1 MKRLSVSLLALGS
14 VALLAQPGPSAP
26 KPAGPA
32 LLKLPG
38 ELLPF
43 ESVEMVARVNSFV
56 ESVHVD
62 RGSAV
67 KQGAVL
73 IKLSAPELQ
82 GQRAEAQAKVESIRA
97 QRAEAE
103 ARLVATQSTL
113 ERLKD
118 AAATPGAIAAHEVVL
133 AAKSVDAVAAQI
145 AAINKAV
152 AAAEAQVATIAEL
165 ERFLTI
171 TAPFDGVVVERK
183 AHPGALAGPSAG
195 WLLRL
200 EQLSRLRLV
209 VAVPESQAALIPL
222 GAKIAFTVG
231 AFPGETFTGSVA
243 RVARVMDVKT
253 RTMPVELDVAN
264 GRGRLAPGM
273 YAEVAWPA
281 KKDAP
286 KQK

>member
-1 MKRLSVSLLALGS
+1 MKRLSLCGLLIGHLALW
-14 VALLAQPGPSAP
+14 AQPAP
-26 KPAGPA
+26 APAKPAGPA
-32 LLKLPG
+32 ALKLPG
-38 ELLPF
+38 EFLPF
-43 ESVEMVARVNSFV
+43 EAVDLVARVPGFV
-56 ESVHVD
+56 ETVTVD

-73 IKLSAPELQ
+73 VTLSAPELRAQ
-82 GQRAEAQAKVESIRA
+82 HAEAQSKVEAIRA

-103 ARLVATQSTL
+103 AKLIAAQSTV
-113 ERLKD
+113 ERLKA

-133 AAKSVDAVAAQI
+133 AEKAVDALAAQI
-145 AAINKAV
+145 AAVNKAV
-152 AAAEAQVATIAEL
+152 TAAEAQVATIAEM
-165 ERFLTI
+165 EKFLTVR
-171 TAPFDGVVVERK
+171 APFDGVVVERK
-183 AHPGALAGPSAG
+183 AHPGSLAGPAAG
-195 WLLRL
+195 WLLRI

-209 VAVPESQAALIPL
+209 VAVPESQAAAIPL
-222 GAKIAFTVG
+222 GAKVTFTVA

-264 GRGRLAPGM
+264 GRGKLAPGM

>member
-14 VALLAQPGPSAP
+14 VALLAQPAPSAP

-43 ESVEMVARVNSFV
+43 ESVDMVARVNSFV
-56 ESVHVD
+56 EVVLVD

-82 GQRAEAQAKVESIRA
+82 AQRAEAQAKVESIRA

-103 ARLVATQSTL
+103 ARLVAAQSTL
-113 ERLKD
+113 ERLKE

-133 AAKSVDAVAAQI
+133 AGKAVDAVAAQI

-183 AHPGALAGPSAG
+183 AHPGALAGPAAG

-209 VAVPESQAALIPL
+209 VAVPESQAALIPQ
-222 GAKIAFTVG
+222 GAKIAFTVA

-273 YAEVAWPA
+273 
-281 KKDAP
+281 
-286 KQK
+286 

>member
-14 VALLAQPGPSAP
+14 VALFAQPAPSAP

-38 ELLPF
+38 ELMPF

-56 ESVHVD
+56 ESVLVD

-82 GQRAEAQAKVESIRA
+82 AQRAEAQAKVESIRA

-103 ARLVATQSTL
+103 ARLVAAQSTL
-113 ERLKD
+113 ERLKE

-209 VAVPESQAALIPL
+209 VAVPESQAAVIPV
-222 GAKIAFTVG
+222 GAKIDFTVA

-264 GRGRLAPGM
+264 GRGRLAPGR

-281 KKDAP
+281 KRDAP

>member
-1 MKRLSVSLLALGS
+1 MKRLSLCWLVIGHFALW
-14 VALLAQPGPSAP
+14 AQPAP
-26 KPAGPA
+26 APAKPAGPA
-32 LLKLPG
+32 ALKLPG
-38 ELLPF
+38 EFLRYEAVDL
-43 ESVEMVARVNSFV
+43 VARVPGFV
-56 ESVHVD
+56 ETVTVD

-73 IKLSAPELQ
+73 VTLSAPEL
-82 GQRAEAQAKVESIRA
+82 RA

-103 ARLVATQSTL
+103 AKLIAAQSTV
-113 ERLKD
+113 ERLKA

-133 AAKSVDAVAAQI
+133 AEKAVDALGAQI
-145 AAINKAV
+145 AAVNKAV
-152 AAAEAQVATIAEL
+152 AAAEAQVATIGEM
-165 ERFLTI
+165 EKFLTVR
-171 TAPFDGVVVERK
+171 APFDGVVVERK
-183 AHPGALAGPSAG
+183 AHPGSLAGPAAG

-209 VAVPESQAALIPL
+209 VAVPEFQAAAIP
-222 GAKIAFTVG
+222 VG
-231 AFPGETFTGSVA
+231 TKVSFSVPAFPGETFTGAVA
-243 RVARVMDVKT
+243 RVARVIDVKT

-264 GRGRLAPGM
+264 GRGKLAPGM